1 MELIELAA
9 KLIEIKW
16 FLTKRLI
23 CHIKGCDLK
32 YEYEQEFLIEIWCD
46 RCGNYHSYIS
56 MGQPDRNLFIKQ
68 RKEE

>member
-1 MELIELAA
+1 MELIGLVA

-16 FLTKRLI
+16 FLTKRLL

-46 RCGNYHSYIS
+46 RCGNYHCYAC
-56 MGQPDRNLFIKQ
+56 MGKPDGNLFINRREK
-68 RKEE
+68 